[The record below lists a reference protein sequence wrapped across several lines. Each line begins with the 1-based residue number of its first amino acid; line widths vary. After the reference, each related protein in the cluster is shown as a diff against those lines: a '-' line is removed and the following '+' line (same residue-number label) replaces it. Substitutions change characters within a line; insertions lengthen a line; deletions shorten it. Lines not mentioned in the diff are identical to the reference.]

1 MVLANTPWQKTKWN
15 MLGISGMVSNMG
27 KGSCINYTQDRILIM
42 DRKSRIRFC
51 YMKETGSTVRKM
63 DMANTTMILNN
74 LKLIF
79 MQDYGKM
86 TTSMESTIKSMG
98 HTIQGILIE
107 THYSM
112 YI

>member
-1 MVLANTPWQKTKWN
+1 
-15 MLGISGMVSNMG
+15 
-27 KGSCINYTQDRILIM
+27 
-42 DRKSRIRFC
+42 
-51 YMKETGSTVRKM
+51 
-63 DMANTTMILNN
+63 MILNN